1 MANKNKTNF
10 DDLLDQALVNV
21 ETDRDK
27 TKELLDDLVQYVI
40 KGADRHK
47 ECGLILAKY
56 LETLQRSNEQIVK
69 IAAIIHKDTTKNETL
84 SDEERDNVFEQLNK
98 KK

>member
-47 ECGLILAKY
+47 ECVLILAKY